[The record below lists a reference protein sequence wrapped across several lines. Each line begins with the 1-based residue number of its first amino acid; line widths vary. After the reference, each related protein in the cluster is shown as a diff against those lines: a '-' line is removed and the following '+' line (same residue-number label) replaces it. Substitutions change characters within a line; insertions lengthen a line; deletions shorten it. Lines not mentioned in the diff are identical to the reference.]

1 MIASSFFSSLLSSGV
16 LALPNIGVYLL
27 FGVGLVV
34 IYRASRVLN
43 LAHGAFALVPAYVF
57 YSLGTHHLPLPVAA
71 AAGVAGGAAFGA
83 VTERFVVR
91 RLRRQ
96 GVVAQ
101 TVGTVAVYG
110 FTVALA
116 VKLYGSAPL
125 LPPRLLPLGSI
136 GVADG
141 TLRVAAIWLFVI
153 GCLVSAAC
161 LALFR
166 FTDFGKAMRAAADNR
181 RAAALMG
188 VDPDRTTLAAW
199 TLGGGLAG
207 LAGVLVGTYDNVDAF
222 TLGLQVLPAFVAAL
236 LGGLESFS
244 GVLVG
249 SLLVAL
255 VEAEI
260 PTIATLPGLGSL
272 GTTAGA
278 SQLILMLVAF
288 VVLAFRG
295 QKLVG
300 SAAREAGVGTARPPR
315 VRTWRRGRERRAAV
329 VATVVAVI
337 LVLFPF
343 LPFVPFS
350 LVGDAILV
358 AYYLLAAVSI
368 VVLTGWVGQ
377 ISLAQ
382 AELVG
387 VGAFVSALAMG
398 RWHIPFPLSLFVA
411 AAAGGVVAALLGGVA
426 LRVRGLYL
434 AVATL
439 VFAWM
444 ADSYLFHQQWFGII
458 GGSAQATAPDL
469 GTPGTL
475 PYFDFTSTTLVYVV
489 VLAVTVWVVYC
500 VANVADSKT
509 GRAFFALRGS
519 EVAAASL
526 GINVTRYKLLAFVTA
541 GAIAGT
547 AGNLI
552 LLYQRSVDPSQF
564 DILTSLFF
572 LGIAV
577 VGGLSSLGGAVGASV
592 VFAALY
598 ELFFRVRFL
607 AGFLD
612 VVSSSLLLGVLL
624 LYPGGLAAA
633 GEGLLRRWEATQPQR
648 ERLRRRVGALAEQVT
663 VRLRHA
669 WDARRKPAVTEAV
682 VTSAGRPPEVVRIG
696 EREVPPWRRQLSAVV
711 ARLHLDALGGLG
723 GRLVR
728 ARRAP
733 ATVPGG
739 HDALSR
745 LAFGGSAAEELAS
758 ATASMLGSQSSHD
771 AAPLV
776 EAAAAVAEAGV
787 LPLHRAPRRRL
798 AVLGERAESTV
809 LLHAQDVTVRFG
821 GLVAVRDASL
831 QVRNGEIVGLIGP
844 NGAGKTTLFNVISGL
859 VTPTEG
865 SVEILGVDATGLP
878 VHERARLG
886 MGRTFQAI
894 QLFSQLSVFENLLV
908 ATHLRN
914 TSRVLGH
921 FFALPGAIVRE
932 VSMRARVEQVVGFLG
947 MEEIALRPITDLSFG
962 QLRIVELARALVTG
976 SQLLLLDEP
985 ASGLDTK
992 ESAAFAELL
1001 LGVRESLG
1009 ISMLLIEHD
1018 IATVTGVSDYMYVLE
1033 QGQIIAEGTPQTVQ
1047 ADPAVIEAYLGRPLA
1062 AGT

>member
-1 MIASSFFSSLLSSGV
+1 MIATSFFTDLLSSGV
-16 LALPNIGVYLL
+16 LALPLIGVYLL
-27 FGVGLVV
+27 FAVGLVV

-43 LAHGAFALVPAYVF
+43 LAHGAFALVPAYIF
-57 YSLGTHHLPLPVAA
+57 YSLGTHHWPLPLAA

-83 VTERFVVR
+83 LTERFVVR

-136 GVADG
+136 SVADG
-141 TLRVAAIWLFVI
+141 SLRIAAIWLFAI
-153 GCLVSAAC
+153 GALVTAGC

-166 FTDFGKAMRAAADNR
+166 FTDLGKAMRAAADNR
-181 RAAALMG
+181 RAASLMG

-199 TLGGGLAG
+199 TLGGALAG
-207 LAGVLVGTYDNVDAF
+207 LAGVLVGTFDNVDAF

-236 LGGLESFS
+236 IGGLESLS
-244 GVLVG
+244 GALIGAV
-249 SLLVAL
+249 LVAL

-278 SQLILMLVAF
+278 PQLILMVVAF
-288 VVLAFRG
+288 IVLAARG

-300 SAAREAGVGTARPPR
+300 GTTRDPGLGTTHPPR
-315 VRTWRRGRERRAAV
+315 VRTWRRGQQRRAAV
-329 VATVVAVI
+329 VATAVSI
-337 LVLFPF
+337 LLVLFPF

-358 AYYLLAAVSI
+358 GYYVLAAVSI
-368 VVLTGWVGQ
+368 VLLTGWVGQ

-382 AELVG
+382 AELIG
-387 VGAFVSALAMG
+387 VGSFISALVMG
-398 RWHIPFPLSLFVA
+398 RWHIPFPISLFIA
-411 AAAGGVVAALLGGVA
+411 AAAGGLVAALLGGVA

-444 ADSYLFHQQWFGII
+444 ADSYLFHQEWFGIV

-475 PYFDFTSTTLVYVV
+475 PYFDFSSPTLVYLV
-489 VLAVTVWVVYC
+489 VLAVVVWVVYC
-500 VANVADSKT
+500 VANLADSKT
-509 GRAFFALRGS
+509 GRALFALRGS

-526 GINVTRYKLLAFVTA
+526 GINVTRYKLLAFVTS
-541 GAIAGT
+541 GAIAGM

-577 VGGLSSLGGAVGASV
+577 VGGLGSLGGALGAAV
-592 VFAALY
+592 VFAALS
-598 ELFFRVRFL
+598 ELFFRVSAL

-633 GEGLLRRWEATQPQR
+633 GEGVMRRWDATRPRREQLWRIIEAGIDGLAA
-648 ERLRRRVGALAEQVT
+648 RLRRARASRRRALVTAAVVT
-663 VRLRHA
+663 VAGQPPEATTVGERRPSRVRSLLATVVARGRLHGVSTRLRHPRA
-669 WDARRKPAVTEAV
+669 TRGAVEGGQDALARLWDAAISGGITHATAVMVGE
-682 VTSAGRPPEVVRIG
+682 GRATDVPED
-696 EREVPPWRRQLSAVV
+696 S
-711 ARLHLDALGGLG
+711 
-723 GRLVR
+723 
-728 ARRAP
+728 AP
-733 ATVPGG
+733 ASPTT
-739 HDALSR
+739 
-745 LAFGGSAAEELAS
+745 AE
-758 ATASMLGSQSSHD
+758 TA
-771 AAPLV
+771 
-776 EAAAAVAEAGV
+776 V
-787 LPLHRAPRRRL
+787 LPLRHVSRRRP
-798 AVLGERAESTV
+798 AQVGARSDAAV
-809 LLHAQDVTVRFG
+809 LLHAEHITVRFG

-831 QVRNGEIVGLIGP
+831 EVRRGEVVGLIGP

-865 SVEILGVDATGLP
+865 VVDILNVEATGLP
-878 VHERARLG
+878 VHARARLG

-894 QLFSQLSVFENLLV
+894 QLFNQLSVFENLLV

-914 TSRVLGH
+914 PTRAIGH
-921 FFALPGAIVRE
+921 LFALPRAIVTE
-932 VSMRARVEQVVGFLG
+932 VSMRARVEQVVEFLS
-947 MEEIALRPITDLSFG
+947 MQEIALRAISDLSFG

-976 SQLLLLDEP
+976 SELLLLDEP
-985 ASGLDTK
+985 ASGLDTR

-1033 QGQIIAEGTPQTVQ
+1033 QGQIIAEGTPHAVQ
-1047 ADPAVIEAYLGRPLA
+1047 QDPLVIEAYLGKPLV
-1062 AGT
+1062 AGSA